1 MPSGITTCI
10 CDTGQNDA
18 ATALITQYKQ
28 TVWCSPK
35 LHSVTSRGVYLWT
48 GFSIGMRD
56 RNMGLERWTGQD
68 CLKTA
73 IKYLVQDRG
82 PPNTQRQ
89 GMEIQMQI

>member
-1 MPSGITTCI
+1 MPSGITACI

-35 LHSVTSRGVYLWT
+35 LHSVMSGGVYLCT
-48 GFSIGMRD
+48 GFSIGMQD

-68 CLKTA
+68 CLNK
-73 IKYLVQDRG
+73 I
-82 PPNTQRQ
+82 PNS
-89 GMEIQMQI
+89 G